1 MRRELAAVLT
11 LGCALTARP
20 VPGAE
25 PVKIFISADMEG
37 LTGVVTGDQLGP
49 TGFEYAAFREVMTAE
64 VNAAIEAARAGGATE
79 ILVADSHGN
88 MENLLLDKL
97 PSDVQVVRSNPRPLG
112 MMEGIDGS
120 FAGVIFIGYHASTT
134 NPRGVR
140 AHTLSSANLADVRLG
155 GISMPEA
162 GLNAALAGHYG
173 VPVLAISG
181 DDAAVEEARALIGG
195 DVEGAV
201 VKWAT
206 GFHSARTL
214 TPSAGREVIKA
225 AVKRAMARRGERKP
239 YRVTMPTEL
248 EVRFKNYRPAEILAL
263 LPGVSRADAHSV
275 RVTVKDAPEAARFL
289 SFLTNYQASLEP

>member
-1 MRRELAAVLT
+1 MRHRVAVLG
-11 LGCALTARP
+11 LAVCVLAPCADP
-20 VPGAE
+20 AE

-64 VNAAIEAARAGGATE
+64 VNTAIEAARAGGATE

-97 PSDVQVVRSNPRPLG
+97 PADVQLVRSTPRPHG

-155 GISMPEA
+155 GVSMPES

-181 DDAAVEEARALIGG
+181 DDAAVEEAKTLLG

-206 GFHSARTL
+206 GFHSARTM
-214 TPSAGREVIKA
+214 TPSAGREVIKG
-225 AVKRAMARRGERKP
+225 AVRRAMARRAERKP
-239 YRVTMPTEL
+239 YRVPMPADL

-263 LPGVSRADAHSV
+263 LPGVTRADAHSI

-289 SFLTNYQASLEP
+289 SFVTNYQASLEP

>member
-1 MRRELAAVLT
+1 MRSPVASVGLACVL
-11 LGCALTARP
+11 LAS
-20 VPGAE
+20 AE
-25 PVKIFISADMEG
+25 ASAQPVKIFISADMEG
-37 LTGVVTGDQLGP
+37 LTGVVTGEQIGP

-88 MENLLLDKL
+88 AQNLLLDKL
-97 PSDVQVVRSNPRPLG
+97 PSDVQLVRSFPRPHG

-140 AHTLSSANLADVRLG
+140 AHTLSSATLADVRLG
-155 GISMPEA
+155 GVSMPEA

-181 DDAAVEEARALIGG
+181 DDAAVAEARALLG

-201 VKWAT
+201 VKWST

-214 TPSAGREVIKA
+214 TPAAGRDVIRA
-225 AVKRAMARRGERKP
+225 AVRRAMARRTELKP
-239 YRVTMPTEL
+239 YRVSMPAEL

-263 LPGVSRADAHSV
+263 LPGVGRADAHSV
-275 RVTVKDAPEAARFL
+275 RLTVKDAPEAARFL
-289 SFLTNYQASLEP
+289 SFVTNYQASLEP

>member
-112 MMEGIDGS
+112 MMEGIDAS

-140 AHTLSSANLADVRLG
+140 AQTLSSANLADVRLG
-155 GISMPEA
+155 GVSMPEA

>member
-1 MRRELAAVLT
+1 MRAHLAAAVMLAAVPP
-11 LGCALTARP
+11 ATA
-20 VPGAE
+20 AE

-37 LTGVVTGDQLGP
+37 LTGVVTGDQLGS
-49 TGFEYAAFREVMTAE
+49 TGFEYGAFREVMTAE

-79 ILVADSHGN
+79 VLVADSHGN
-88 MENLLLDKL
+88 MQNLLLDKL
-97 PSDVQVVRSNPRPLG
+97 PADVQVVRSSPRPHG
-112 MMEGIDGS
+112 MMEGIDAS

-140 AHTLSSANLADVRLG
+140 AHTLSSATLADVRLG
-155 GISMPEA
+155 GVSMPES
-162 GLNAALAGHYG
+162 GLNAALAGHFG

-181 DDAAVEEARALIGG
+181 DDAAVEEAKALLG

-201 VKWAT
+201 VKWST

-214 TPSAGREVIKA
+214 TPAAGRDVIRA
-225 AVKRAMARRGERKP
+225 AVRRAMARRGELKP
-239 YRVTMPTEL
+239 YRVRVPTDL

-275 RVTVKDAPEAARFL
+275 RLAVKDLPEAARFL
-289 SFLTNYQASLEP
+289 SFLTNYQAGLEP

>member
-1 MRRELAAVLT
+1 MRTRWVPVVAACLAAAP
-11 LGCALTARP
+11 ALA
-20 VPGAE
+20 AD

-88 MENLLLDKL
+88 LLLDKL
-97 PSDVQVVRSNPRPLG
+97 PADVQVVRSNPRPHG
-112 MMEGIDGS
+112 MMEGIDAS

-140 AHTLSSANLADVRLG
+140 AHTLSSATLADVRLG
-155 GISMPEA
+155 GVSMPES

-181 DDAAVEEARALIGG
+181 DDAAVAEARALIG

-201 VKWAT
+201 VKWST

-214 TPSAGREVIKA
+214 TPAAGRDVIKA
-225 AVKRAMARRGERKP
+225 AVRRAMARRGERTP
-239 YRVTMPTEL
+239 WRVAVPTDL

-275 RVTVKDAPEAARFL
+275 RLSVKDMPEAARFL
-289 SFLTNYQASLEP
+289 SFVTHYQASLEP

>member
-1 MRRELAAVLT
+1 MRALALAVLAT
-11 LGCALTARP
+11 CAAPAWT
-20 VPGAE
+20 AE
-25 PVKIFISADMEG
+25 PVKIYISADMEG

-64 VNAAIEAARAGGATE
+64 VGAAIEAARAGGATE

-97 PSDVQVVRSNPRPLG
+97 PLDVQVVRSSPRPHG
-112 MMEGIDGS
+112 MMEGLDAS

-155 GISMPEA
+155 GVSMPEA

-181 DDAAVEEARALIGG
+181 DDAAVAEAQALIG

-201 VKWAT
+201 VKWAL

-214 TPSAGREVIKA
+214 TPSAGREVVKA
-225 AVKRAMARRGERKP
+225 AVRRAMARRGERKP
-239 YRVTMPTEL
+239 YRVPMPAEL
-248 EVRFKNYRPAEILAL
+248 EVRFKHYRPAEILAL

-289 SFLTNYQASLEP
+289 SFVTHYQAGLEP

>member
-1 MRRELAAVLT
+1 MRTRTLAVL
-11 LGCALTARP
+11 LLAVGLPATA
-20 VPGAE
+20 AE

-97 PSDVQVVRSNPRPLG
+97 PADVQVVRSTPRPHG

-155 GISMPEA
+155 GVSMPES

-181 DDAAVEEARALIGG
+181 DDAAVEEAKALIG

-206 GFHSARTL
+206 GFHSARTM
-214 TPSAGREVIKA
+214 TPAAGREVIKA
-225 AVKRAMARRGERKP
+225 AVRRAMDRRAERKP
-239 YRVTMPTEL
+239 YRVTMPADL

-263 LPGVSRADAHSV
+263 LPGVTRADAHSI

>member
-1 MRRELAAVLT
+1 MRHRVAFLGLVVSLLASAGT
-11 LGCALTARP
+11 PAD
-20 VPGAE
+20 
-25 PVKIFISADMEG
+25 PVKIYISADMEG

-97 PSDVQVVRSNPRPLG
+97 PSDVQVVRSTPRPHG
-112 MMEGIDGS
+112 MLEGIDGS

-155 GISMPEA
+155 GVSMPES

-173 VPVLAISG
+173 VPVLAVSG
-181 DDAAVEEARALIGG
+181 DDAAVEETKALLG

-214 TPSAGREVIKA
+214 TPAAGREVIKA
-225 AVKRAMARRGERKP
+225 AVKRAMERRAERKP
-239 YRVTMPTEL
+239 YRVPMPTEL

-289 SFLTNYQASLEP
+289 SFVTNYQASLEP

>member
-1 MRRELAAVLT
+1 MRPLALAVL
-11 LGCALTARP
+11 LSACAAAAP
-20 VPGAE
+20 AAE

-79 ILVADSHGN
+79 IVVADSHGN

-97 PSDVQVVRSNPRPLG
+97 PPDVQVVRSSPRPHG
-112 MMEGIDGS
+112 MMEGIDAT
-120 FAGVIFIGYHASTT
+120 FAGVIFIGYHSSTT

-155 GISMPEA
+155 GVSMPES

-181 DDAAVEEARALIGG
+181 DDAAVAEAQALIG

-201 VKWAT
+201 VKWAL

-225 AVKRAMARRGERKP
+225 AVRRAMARRAERKP
-239 YRVTMPTEL
+239 YRMPMPAEL

-275 RVTVKDAPEAARFL
+275 RLTVKDAPEAARFL
-289 SFLTNYQASLEP
+289 SFVTNYQAGLEP

>member
-1 MRRELAAVLT
+1 MKAPLAATSLWLLAVNLH
-11 LGCALTARP
+11 A
-20 VPGAE
+20 AE

-64 VNAAIEAARAGGATE
+64 VNAAIEAAREGGATE
-79 ILVADSHGN
+79 LLVADSHGN

-97 PSDVQVVRSNPRPLG
+97 PQDVQVVRSNPRPLG
-112 MMEGIDGS
+112 MMEGLDGT

-140 AHTLSSANLADVRLG
+140 AHTLSSATLADVRLG
-155 GISMPEA
+155 GVSMPEA
-162 GLNAALAGHYG
+162 GINAAIAGHFG
-173 VPVLAISG
+173 VPVLAVSG
-181 DDAAVEEARALIGG
+181 DDAAVEETRALLG

-214 TPSAGREVIKA
+214 TPAAGREVIKA
-225 AVKRAMARRGERKP
+225 AVKRAMARRAERKP
-239 YRVTMPTEL
+239 YRVPMPAEL

-275 RVTVKDAPEAARFL
+275 RLTVKDAPEAARFL
-289 SFLTNYQASLEP
+289 TFVTNYQATLEP

>member
-1 MRRELAAVLT
+1 
-11 LGCALTARP
+11 
-20 VPGAE
+20 
-25 PVKIFISADMEG
+25 MEG

-97 PSDVQVVRSNPRPLG
+97 PPDVQVVRSTPRPHG
-112 MMEGIDGS
+112 MLEGIDGS

-155 GISMPEA
+155 GVSMPES
-162 GLNAALAGHYG
+162 GLNAALAGHHG

-181 DDAAVEEARALIGG
+181 DDAAVAEAQALIG

-201 VKWAT
+201 VKWAL

-214 TPSAGREVIKA
+214 TPSAGREAIKA
-225 AVKRAMARRGERKP
+225 AVRRAMARRTERKP
-239 YRVTMPTEL
+239 YRVPMPTEL

-275 RVTVKDAPEAARFL
+275 RLTVKDAPEAARFL
-289 SFLTNYQASLEP
+289 SFVTNYQASLEP

>member
-1 MRRELAAVLT
+1 MRALALAVV
-11 LGCALTARP
+11 ATACSAP
-20 VPGAE
+20 AWTAE

-64 VNAAIEAARAGGATE
+64 VNTAIEAARAGGATE

-97 PSDVQVVRSNPRPLG
+97 PQDVQVVRSNPRPHG

-140 AHTLSSANLADVRLG
+140 AHTLSSATLADVRLG
-155 GISMPEA
+155 GVSMPES
-162 GLNAALAGHYG
+162 GLNAVLAGHYG

-181 DDAAVEEARALIGG
+181 DDAAVAEAKALIG
-195 DVEGAV
+195 DIEGAV
-201 VKWAT
+201 VKWST

-214 TPSAGREVIKA
+214 TPAAGREAIKA
-225 AVKRAMARRGERKP
+225 AVSRGMARRSERRP
-239 YRVTMPTEL
+239 YRVTWPTEL

-289 SFLTNYQASLEP
+289 SFVTNYQAGLEP

>member
-1 MRRELAAVLT
+1 MRAL
-11 LGCALTARP
+11 ALTVLVATCAAP
-20 VPGAE
+20 AMAAE

-64 VNAAIEAARAGGATE
+64 VNAAIEAARASGATE

-97 PSDVQVVRSNPRPLG
+97 PPDVQVVRSNPRPLG
-112 MMEGIDGS
+112 MMEGIDAT
-120 FAGVIFIGYHASTT
+120 FAGVIFVGYHASTT

-140 AHTLSSANLADVRLG
+140 AHTLSSATLADVRLG
-155 GISMPEA
+155 GVSMPES

-181 DDAAVEEARALIGG
+181 DDAAVAEAKALIG

-225 AVKRAMARRGERKP
+225 AVKRAMARRSDFKP
-239 YRVTMPTEL
+239 YRVSMPAEL
-248 EVRFKNYRPAEILAL
+248 EIRFKNYRPAEILAL

-275 RVTVKDAPEAARFL
+275 RLTVKDPPEAARFL
-289 SFLTNYQASLEP
+289 SFVTHYQASLEP

>member
-1 MRRELAAVLT
+1 MRHRVAFLALVVSLLASAGT
-11 LGCALTARP
+11 PADS
-20 VPGAE
+20 
-25 PVKIFISADMEG
+25 VKIYISADMEG

-97 PSDVQVVRSNPRPLG
+97 PSDVQVVRSTPRPHG
-112 MMEGIDGS
+112 MLEGIDAS

-155 GISMPEA
+155 GVSMPES

-173 VPVLAISG
+173 VPVLAVSG
-181 DDAAVEEARALIGG
+181 DDAAVEETKALLG

-214 TPSAGREVIKA
+214 TPAAGREVIKA
-225 AVKRAMARRGERKP
+225 AVKRAMERRAERKP
-239 YRVTMPTEL
+239 YRVPMPAEL
-248 EVRFKNYRPAEILAL
+248 EIRFKNYRPAEILAL

-289 SFLTNYQASLEP
+289 SFVTNYQASLEP

>member
-1 MRRELAAVLT
+1 MKVHLAA
-11 LGCALTARP
+11 ALMLACARP
-20 VPGAE
+20 AAAAD
-25 PVKIFISADMEG
+25 PVKVFISADMEG

-64 VNAAIEAARAGGATE
+64 VNAAIDAARAGGATE

-88 MENLLLDKL
+88 AQNLLVDKL
-97 PSDVQVVRSNPRPLG
+97 PPDVQLVRSFPRPHG
-112 MMEGIDGS
+112 MMEGIDGT

-140 AHTLSSANLADVRLG
+140 AHTLSSATLADVRLAG
-155 GISMPEA
+155 VSLPES
-162 GLNAALAGHYG
+162 GLNAALAGHFG

-181 DDAAVEEARALIGG
+181 DDAAVEEAKALLG

-201 VKWAT
+201 VKWST

-214 TPSAGREVIKA
+214 TPAAGRDVIRA
-225 AVKRAMARRGERKP
+225 AVRRAMGRRADFKP
-239 YRVTMPTEL
+239 YRVRVPAEL
-248 EVRFKNYRPAEILAL
+248 EVRFKNYRPAEILSL

-275 RVTVKDAPEAARFL
+275 RVTVKDMPEAARFL
-289 SFLTNYQASLEP
+289 SFLTNYQAGLEP

>member
-1 MRRELAAVLT
+1 MRPLALAVLVA
-11 LGCALTARP
+11 CAAPATA
-20 VPGAE
+20 AE

-79 ILVADSHGN
+79 IVVADSHGN

-97 PSDVQVVRSNPRPLG
+97 PPEVQVVRSNPRPHG
-112 MMEGIDGS
+112 MIEGIDAT
-120 FAGVIFIGYHASTT
+120 FAGVIFIGYHSSTT

-155 GISMPEA
+155 GVSMPES

-181 DDAAVEEARALIGG
+181 DDAAVAEAQALIG

-201 VKWAT
+201 VKWAL

-225 AVKRAMARRGERKP
+225 AVRRAMARRAERKP
-239 YRVTMPTEL
+239 YRVPMPAEL

-275 RVTVKDAPEAARFL
+275 RLTVKDAPEAARFL
-289 SFLTNYQASLEP
+289 SFVTNYQASLEP